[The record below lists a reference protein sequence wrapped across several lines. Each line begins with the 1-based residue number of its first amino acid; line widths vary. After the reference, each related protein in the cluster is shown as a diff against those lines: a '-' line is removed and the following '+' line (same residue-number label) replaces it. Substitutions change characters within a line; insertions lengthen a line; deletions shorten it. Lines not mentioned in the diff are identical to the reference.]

1 MNSIKEEKIRK
12 AVDNRIKEFADNL
25 IKRYQKELNEP
36 NGVINSK
43 KKNIFINSLGNEF
56 IFNSAFCRSFDS
68 SFGNV
73 LESLSNDIADITFE
87 VITEDISSYLL
98 PQQTQHIDY
107 IMSDYEK
114 HAKQPEISDYSNFD
128 AFIPKNIQSYTKSHV
143 TDNHFYNPTTKEH
156 YVIEL
161 KAGGD
166 LDNKKAKSEKIELLK
181 EYFILKNELVGTDET
196 VRIFFAT
203 AYNKDGEENE
213 WKQER
218 VKQFFADD
226 ELLIGKNYWNFVCDD
241 NNGFDIIY
249 DQYKIS
255 SQYILSAIE
264 VIKKMYFKG
273 DL

>member
-1 MNSIKEEKIRK
+1 MDPIKEEKIRK

-87 VITEDISSYLL
+87 VITENISSYLL

-143 TDNHFYNPTTKEH
+143 TDNHFYNPITKEH

-161 KAGGD
+161 KAGGN
-166 LDNKKAKSEKIELLK
+166 LDNKKAKSEKMELLK

-218 VKQFFADD
+218 VKQFFAAD

-241 NNGFDIIY
+241 NNGFNIIY

-264 VIKKMYFKG
+264 DIKKMYFKG
-273 DL
+273 NL

>member
-1 MNSIKEEKIRK
+1 MNSSKEEKNRK
-12 AVDNRIKEFADNL
+12 AVDNRKKEFADNL

>member
-114 HAKQPEISDYSNFD
+114 HAKQPEISETENKDLYFEGQIIEIPVQEGEDYFGIFD
-128 AFIPKNIQSYTKSHV
+128 LRGRDCSMVLRQSLDGQTA
-143 TDNHFYNPTTKEH
+143 TLCLNTFGQIDNENLRRLKDAVYRKTGEIAPELT
-156 YVIEL
+156 IEL
-161 KAGGD
+161 YD
-166 LDNKKAKSEKIELLK
+166 D
-181 EYFILKNELVGTDET
+181 T
-196 VRIFFAT
+196 
-203 AYNKDGEENE
+203 DGE
-213 WKQER
+213 
-218 VKQFFADD
+218 
-226 ELLIGKNYWNFVCDD
+226 
-241 NNGFDIIY
+241 
-249 DQYKIS
+249 
-255 SQYILSAIE
+255 
-264 VIKKMYFKG
+264 MYYRY
-273 DL
+273 

>member
-1 MNSIKEEKIRK
+1 MDSIKEIKIRK

-73 LESLSNDIADITFE
+73 LENLSNDIADITFE

-181 EYFILKNELVGTDET
+181 EYFILKNELVGTDQT

-218 VKQFFADD
+218 VKQFFAAD

-264 VIKKMYFKG
+264 VIKLMYFKG
-273 DL
+273 EL

>member
-218 VKQFFADD
+218 VKQFFAAD

-264 VIKKMYFKG
+264 IIKKMYFKG

>member
-1 MNSIKEEKIRK
+1 MDSIKEKRIRK

-73 LESLSNDIADITFE
+73 LENLSNDIADITFE

-181 EYFILKNELVGTDET
+181 EYFILKNELVGTDQI

-218 VKQFFADD
+218 VKQFFAAD

-264 VIKKMYFKG
+264 VIKQMYFKG
-273 DL
+273 EL